1 MMKSHTSFKIGGPAD
16 LFIYINNENSLKI
29 IIKELNALNIP
40 FFIIG
45 NGSNLLVSDE
55 GYRGVVLSLS
65 KSEKIL
71 RLENGNTIICSAGIS
86 LAKACVFAMQNSLSG
101 LEFAWGI
108 PGTCGG
114 ALFMNAGAYGN
125 DISNIIESSKY
136 INKNGEE
143 KILNKDEM
151 RLSYRK
157 SFYSEFKGNCIISL
171 TFKLKPFHLDKIKE
185 KMYENIHKR
194 KFKQPLNYP
203 NAGSIFKRPEGYFA
217 GTLIENAGLKGKS
230 IGGAMVSPKHAGFI
244 INTGG
249 ATAQD
254 VKKLIEYIKKTV
266 FEKFGVLLECEI
278 KTLGNIIL

>member
-1 MMKSHTSFKIGGPAD
+1 MMKYHTSFKIGGPAD
-16 LFIYINNENSLKI
+16 LFIYINNKNSLKI
-29 IIKELNALNIP
+29 IIKELNNNGVP

-65 KSEKIL
+65 KSEKRIYL
-71 RLENGNTIICSAGIS
+71 KNSNTVICSAGIS
-86 LAKACVFAMQNSLSG
+86 LARACVFAMKNSLSG

-108 PGTCGG
+108 PGSCGG

-136 INKNGEE
+136 IDKNGEE
-143 KILNKDEM
+143 KILNKNEM
-151 RLSYRK
+151 NLSYRK
-157 SFYSEFKGNCIISL
+157 SFYSDFNDNCIISL
-171 TFKLKPFHLDKIKE
+171 EFKLKPFYLDKIKE

-194 KFKQPLNYP
+194 KSKQPLDYP
-203 NAGSIFKRPEGYFA
+203 NAGSIFKRPKGYFA

-244 INTGG
+244 INTGN
-249 ATAQD
+249 AVAED
-254 VKKLIEYIKKTV
+254 VKKLINHIKKTV
-266 FEKFGVLLECEI
+266 FEKFGVQLECEI
-278 KTLGNIIL
+278 KTLGNINL

>member
-29 IIKELNALNIP
+29 IIKELNTLEIP

-55 GYRGVVLSLS
+55 GYRGVVFSLS

-71 RLENGNTIICSAGIS
+71 RLENGDTIICSAGIS

-143 KILNKDEM
+143 KILSKNEM
-151 RLSYRK
+151 KLSYRK
-157 SFYSEFKGNCIISL
+157 SFYSEFGNNCIISL
-171 TFKLKPFHLDKIKE
+171 AFKLKPSDLNKIKE

-194 KFKQPLNYP
+194 KSKQPLDYP
-203 NAGSIFKRPEGYFA
+203 NAGSIFKRPKGYFA
-217 GTLIENAGLKGKS
+217 GTLIESAGLKGKS

-254 VKKLIEYIKKTV
+254 VKNLIEYIKKTV